1 MRYEERDRRMIT
13 NEAVLDALSRVQ
25 EPELG
30 ADLVSLRMIR
40 NIQIEG
46 DRVEF
51 TLVLTTPACPL
62 AMEIQEQCEEAV
74 RRLPGVRDVRITV
87 ATDVTSSAALPP
99 ENLVQTVKNVVAVG
113 SVKGGVGK
121 STVAVNIAVALAQR
135 GAAVGLLDADVYG
148 PDIPMMMGCER
159 TPVQTDGKFQPIV
172 RHGVRFFSFGCLVPE
187 ETPIIWRGPLLHT
200 GIRQLLKD
208 VLWGE
213 LDYLI
218 VDLPPGTGDVPL
230 TLSQSVALTGT
241 VIVTTPQQVALR
253 VALKALKMWRQSG
266 VPILGLVEN
275 MSYFVCPGC
284 GIRTDIFDSGG
295 AERAAREAGMPFLGR
310 IPIDLR
316 IREGGDQ
323 GTPIVIVDPRADPAV
338 AFREIASRI
347 AAQVSMRNVMSLGRS

>member
-1 MRYEERDRRMIT
+1 MEFQER
-13 NEAVLDALSRVQ
+13 
-25 EPELG
+25 
-30 ADLVSLRMIR
+30 
-40 NIQIEG
+40 
-46 DRVEF
+46 
-51 TLVLTTPACPL
+51 
-62 AMEIQEQCEEAV
+62 CEEAV
-74 RRLPGVRDVRITV
+74 RRLPGVRDVAITMT
-87 ATDVTSSAALPP
+87 ADVGSAFAPER
-99 ENLVQTVKNVVAVG
+99 ENLVPTVKNLVAVG

-121 STVAVNIAVALAQR
+121 STVAVNVAVALAET

-159 TPVQTDGKFQPIV
+159 TPVQTDGKLQPIA

-230 TLSQSVALTGT
+230 TLSQSAPLTGT
-241 VIVTTPQQVALR
+241 VIVTTPQQAALR

-284 GIRTDIFDSGG
+284 GTRHEIFASGG
-295 AERAAREAGMPFLGR
+295 AERASREANIPFLGR
-310 IPIDLR
+310 IPIDPR

-323 GTPIVIVDPRADPAV
+323 GHPLVIADPQSASAV
-338 AFREIASRI
+338 AFREIAAQM
-347 AAQVSMRNVMSLGRS
+347 AAQVSIRNLAGMVGDGTGMGAESNRVAR

>member
-1 MRYEERDRRMIT
+1 MIT
-13 NEAVLDALSRVQ
+13 NEAVLDALRTVQ

-30 ADLVSLRMIR
+30 RDLVSLGMIR
-40 NIQIEG
+40 DIQIDG

-51 TLVLTTPACPL
+51 TLILTTPACPL
-62 AMEIQEQCEEAV
+62 IMEIQEQCEEAV
-74 RRLPGVRDVRITV
+74 RRLPGVREVSINLS
-87 ATDVTSSAALPP
+87 ADVTSSRTLQPD
-99 ENLVQTVKNVVAVG
+99 NLVPTVKNVVAVG

-187 ETPIIWRGPLLHT
+187 ETPVIWRGPLLHT

-230 TLSQSVALTGT
+230 TLSQSVPLTGT
-241 VIVTTPQQVALR
+241 VIVTTPQQAALR
-253 VALKALKMWRQSG
+253 VALKALKMWRQSA

-284 GIRTDIFDSGG
+284 GTRHEIFASGG
-295 AERAAREAGMPFLGR
+295 AERAAAEAGIPFLGR
-310 IPIDLR
+310 IPIDPR

-323 GTPIVIVDPRADPAV
+323 GQPLVIADPQAPLAL
-338 AFREIASRI
+338 AFREIAARI
-347 AAQVSMRNVMSLGRS
+347 AAQVSMRNLMSMGTN